1 MEIQDECL
9 GRHAAVLQVVADQ
22 LRTLELTHEGGSL
35 DQCTFAI
42 EAVASALICAELSR
56 AETL

>member
-1 MEIQDECL
+1 MEIQNECL

-22 LRTLELTHEGGSL
+22 LRTLELTNEDGSL

-42 EAVASALICAELSR
+42 EAVASALICTELSPVD
-56 AETL
+56 TL

>member
-1 MEIQDECL
+1 
-9 GRHAAVLQVVADQ
+9 VVADQ

-42 EAVASALICAELSR
+42 EAVASALIVAGLSR
-56 AETL
+56 VETL

>member
-1 MEIQDECL
+1 MKIQDECL
-9 GRHAAVLQVVADQ
+9 GRHAAVLHVVADQ
-22 LRTLELTHEGGSL
+22 LRTLEATHEGGSL

>member
-42 EAVASALICAELSR
+42 EAVASALIVAGLSR
-56 AETL
+56 VETL

>member
-1 MEIQDECL
+1 MEIQNEGL

-22 LRTLELTHEGGSL
+22 LRTLELTHEDGSL

-42 EAVASALICAELSR
+42 EAVASALICTGLSPV
-56 AETL
+56 ETL